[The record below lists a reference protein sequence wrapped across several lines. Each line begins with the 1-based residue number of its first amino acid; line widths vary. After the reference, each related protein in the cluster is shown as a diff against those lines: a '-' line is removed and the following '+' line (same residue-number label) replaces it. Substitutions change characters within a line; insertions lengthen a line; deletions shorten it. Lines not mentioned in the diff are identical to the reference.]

1 MREKLKKRTV
11 MIAEISLVHLAINKK
26 FLIGSLDPLIMLAKK
41 VPSVPLSPPPMPA

>member
-26 FLIGSLDPLIMLAKK
+26 FLMVSLDPLIMLAKK
-41 VPSVPLSPPPMPA
+41 GPLSPSPPSMPA